1 MTTVTTISS
10 DAGSPV
16 TTLKAP
22 IAPAQ
27 SKLFKP
33 LKVGNMELKH
43 RIVFPP
49 LTRNRNDDDHA
60 PLPFMAKYY
69 ADRGSTPGTL
79 VISEATAVSHLEEGQ
94 DNTPGFVSDRQVVA
108 WKTIIDAVHA
118 NGSYYYQQIWGMG
131 RASFPE
137 FMTKKGLKYR
147 SSSSVPIEDGGVVPE
162 EMTEEEILDII
173 QSFVDTA
180 KRVIAAG
187 GDGVEIHCAHG
198 YLLDQFLSDAVN
210 KRTDKWGG
218 STENRARLVL
228 EVVKAVADAI
238 GADRVALRLSP
249 YAAFQNAEKGDIH
262 GQYLYILEEIKKMQ
276 VRLAYLSLVEATGDP
291 GAMLF
296 GGKEVNQ
303 GKTLDFLFE
312 AWDNWSPIIAAGGY
326 RPETAVW
333 ALEEH
338 YKKWD
343 TLIAFGRHFLANP
356 DLVFRIQHGIEL
368 TKYNRPTFY
377 LAKSEVGYND
387 YPFSKEYLASQ
398 AGQVL
403 SKGSV

>member
-210 KRTDKWGG
+210 KRTDK
-218 STENRARLVL
+218 
-228 EVVKAVADAI
+228 
-238 GADRVALRLSP
+238 
-249 YAAFQNAEKGDIH
+249 
-262 GQYLYILEEIKKMQ
+262 
-276 VRLAYLSLVEATGDP
+276 
-291 GAMLF
+291 
-296 GGKEVNQ
+296 
-303 GKTLDFLFE
+303 
-312 AWDNWSPIIAAGGY
+312 
-326 RPETAVW
+326 
-333 ALEEH
+333 
-338 YKKWD
+338 
-343 TLIAFGRHFLANP
+343 
-356 DLVFRIQHGIEL
+356 
-368 TKYNRPTFY
+368 
-377 LAKSEVGYND
+377 
-387 YPFSKEYLASQ
+387 
-398 AGQVL
+398 
-403 SKGSV
+403 